1 MWTRPNFI
9 IAGRAWA
16 EEYNTAGIARLL
28 NRDESEVWS
37 RLSEIKDISRAF
49 LGGTKPQETANE

>member
-9 IAGRAWA
+9 VAGRAWA
-16 EEYNTAGIARLL
+16 EEHNTAGIARLL

-49 LGGTKPQETANE
+49 LGGTKPQERANE

>member
-16 EEYNTAGIARLL
+16 EGYNTAGIARLL

-49 LGGTKPQETANE
+49 LGGTKPQEERNE